1 MTEASA
7 DCTDYPLTTLSRDQ
21 IEYLADRL
29 FSRGTSPIA
38 TTSAAE
44 RQDLILASRCLRR
57 LLAAYERAGNRQ
69 LSALMICGGQ

>member
-1 MTEASA
+1 MAVP
-7 DCTDYPLTTLSRDQ
+7 DCTDYPLAALSRDQ

-44 RQDLILASRCLRR
+44 RQDLVVASRCLRR
-57 LLAAYERAGNRQ
+57 LLSAFERGTGRQ
-69 LSALMICGGQ
+69 LTALMLCGGQ